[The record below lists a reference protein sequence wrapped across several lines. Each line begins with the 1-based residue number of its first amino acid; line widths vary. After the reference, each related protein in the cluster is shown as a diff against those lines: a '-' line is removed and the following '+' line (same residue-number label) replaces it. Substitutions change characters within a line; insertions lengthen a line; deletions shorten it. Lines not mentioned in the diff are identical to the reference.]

1 VLQTNVLAPLAE
13 SVAEPPGQIT
23 DGEALTLTT
32 GLGLT
37 VTVTLAD
44 AEHPLALVPVTEY
57 VVVAL
62 GLTTMLAPVWPVLH
76 IYVLAPVAVS
86 VVDSPWQITD
96 TDAEAF
102 TEMAAPTVT
111 VTVAVVEQPLVVPVT
126 E

>member
-1 VLQTNVLAPLAE
+1 
-13 SVAEPPGQIT
+13 
-23 DGEALTLTT
+23 
-32 GLGLT
+32 
-37 VTVTLAD
+37 
-44 AEHPLALVPVTEY
+44 
-57 VVVAL
+57 
-62 GLTTMLAPVWPVLH
+62 
-76 IYVLAPVAVS
+76 VS